1 MSLENEM
8 SDLATWQTSGLI
20 LRPDA
25 RLVLSEWV
33 MAEVVMETPGG
44 RLWVNEKTG
53 SVGIKLL
60 RGESSPPVTIER
72 VAGPSGGFLGIIPLG
87 PILSASGLDAPSEEK
102 ETAWRYFPEHRLLE
116 VKLGEAPGP
125 APLKKQGF
133 LDDYPGLED

>member
-1 MSLENEM
+1 M

-60 RGESSPPVTIER
+60 RQRQLQQDSVDCLVVVE
-72 VAGPSGGFLGIIPLG
+72 
-87 PILSASGLDAPSEEK
+87 LSQYGSQLD
-102 ETAWRYFPEHRLLE
+102 
-116 VKLGEAPGP
+116 
-125 APLKKQGF
+125 
-133 LDDYPGLED
+133 